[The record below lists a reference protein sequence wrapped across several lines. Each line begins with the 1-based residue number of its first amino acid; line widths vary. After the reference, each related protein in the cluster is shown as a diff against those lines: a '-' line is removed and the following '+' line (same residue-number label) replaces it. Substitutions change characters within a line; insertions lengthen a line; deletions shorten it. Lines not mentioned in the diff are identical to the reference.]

1 MNTQIKKKNWK
12 INLTEAVKLTWVI
25 HFLVEKINQLVKE
38 REGDKISVWLLRK
51 LRRSVFVSA
60 IICKIQ
66 CYFLCRSGP
75 SV

>member
-25 HFLVEKINQLVKE
+25 HFLAEKINQLVKE

-51 LRRSVFVSA
+51 LRRSVFVS
-60 IICKIQ
+60 
-66 CYFLCRSGP
+66 
-75 SV
+75 V